1 MRLDQLHIGEGFSRR
16 TTDSQSRPEP
26 SRYPAMHSPIFSP
39 SPTTRRCA
47 GLFIVLALSA
57 GGGHAVAGTSPEQSH
72 QTTAKPQQEI
82 EQTVAHHWGWANPHI
97 AAMVEGSARALV
109 DVLGR
114 ADQAL
119 AGQSPVLAAHN
130 LDYADKLAH
139 AIELQMPYVA
149 IKDRLEDAK
158 GKLEAGA
165 THDFFDDLAPVY
177 ANIDDLLLVA
187 PGLGGQIKGK
197 VQKAE
202 QQAKAGKKDEA
213 LKQVD
218 AVLDQVTATRVYIP
232 ILYVQG
238 QIDAARKAL
247 TKQKIEAARAD
258 VAKALDSLTLVIT
271 GDTAEGTVD
280 VTSPKPRH

>member
-1 MRLDQLHIGEGFSRR
+1 
-16 TTDSQSRPEP
+16 
-26 SRYPAMHSPIFSP
+26 
-39 SPTTRRCA
+39 
-47 GLFIVLALSA
+47 
-57 GGGHAVAGTSPEQSH
+57 
-72 QTTAKPQQEI
+72 
-82 EQTVAHHWGWANPHI
+82 
-97 AAMVEGSARALV
+97 
-109 DVLGR
+109 
-114 ADQAL
+114 
-119 AGQSPVLAAHN
+119 
-130 LDYADKLAH
+130 
-139 AIELQMPYVA
+139 
-149 IKDRLEDAK
+149 
-158 GKLEAGA
+158 
-165 THDFFDDLAPVY
+165 
-177 ANIDDLLLVA
+177 VA
-187 PGLGGQIKGK
+187 PGLGRQIKSK

-280 VTSPKPRH
+280 VTLPKPRH